1 VICYCVNEGFL
12 SLSSEKIVRFSSFK
26 KHSARCLR
34 QRGRGIKGQKRFLQN
49 RFYPLKI
56 PLINKS
62 T

>member
-1 VICYCVNEGFL
+1 KIL
-12 SLSSEKIVRFSSFK
+12 ILSSFQ

-34 QRGRGIKGQKRFLQN
+34 QRGKGIKGQKRFLQN